1 VFPSLNRGT
10 GDLAA
15 LRSRMEQQWADLERD
30 LDMTI
35 ATEQQQMRARIKEL
49 EAENARLRQRLA
61 EAEIT
66 LAMHGLSVRCG
77 RPSARGREELMWL
90 TVSDVPRRNGPR
102 S

>member
-1 VFPSLNRGT
+1 
-10 GDLAA
+10 
-15 LRSRMEQQWADLERD
+15 MEQQWADLERD

-66 LAMHGLSVRCG
+66 LAMHGLSVRYGPNG
-77 RPSARGREELMWL
+77 RKGIEELLRL
-90 TVSDVPRRNGPR
+90 TVSDLPRRN
-102 S
+102 